1 MGRLSAF
8 CIQAKLGSP
17 MQDFHLQGGTC
28 LMVDSIEKITFII
41 SYPFTRQALREG
53 PTKGAEWID
62 ADCRMAAI
70 QLKAPHVQMQYQPLR
85 YHRTRLWEADPSPAL
100 WAAAVWPKR
109 KAL

>member
-1 MGRLSAF
+1 
-8 CIQAKLGSP
+8 
-17 MQDFHLQGGTC
+17 
-28 LMVDSIEKITFII
+28 MVDSIEKIMFII

>member
-1 MGRLSAF
+1 
-8 CIQAKLGSP
+8 
-17 MQDFHLQGGTC
+17 
-28 LMVDSIEKITFII
+28 MVDSIEKITFII

-85 YHRTRLWEADPSPAL
+85 YHRTRLWEAVKSRFVCKLIFPSEY
-100 WAAAVWPKR
+100 K
-109 KAL
+109 